1 MRFLKECGTVLSLAA
16 ILALAV
22 GCETAQVGG
31 LQEEPSQTAAEMAD
45 LGPQSQRARGE
56 LRVLMLA
63 VKFPNVTPNFSLDEI
78 KARALDRLNDYVKSQ
93 SYGQA
98 WVKSS
103 LVGWVPLPDP
113 IERYAVSPDNFQVD
127 RTRVRKLIEDSMT
140 AVQDRIDFAAYDH
153 MLIIPGAM
161 TSAGKGYGMICYC
174 ANPGMLS
181 GVRRKPAY
189 VTLRAK
195 GGKEFS
201 GGVFVGA
208 ENSHLGMFAHDFFH
222 ALGGVHDDMRLVP

>member
-1 MRFLKECGTVLSLAA
+1 MRFLKDCGTVLSLAA
-16 ILALAV
+16 LLALAA

-31 LQEEPSQTAAEMAD
+31 LQEEPSQVPAEMAD
-45 LGPQSQRARGE
+45 LGPQSQRAKGE

-63 VKFPNVTPNFSLDEI
+63 VKFPNVTPNFSLDNI
-78 KARALDRLNDYVKSQ
+78 RTRAVVRLNEYVKSQ

-98 WVKSS
+98 WVKSNF
-103 LVGWVPLPDP
+103 VGWVPLPDP

-140 AVQDRIDFAAYDH
+140 AVQDRIDFASYDH

-161 TSAGKGYGMICYC
+161 TSSDKGYGMICYC

-181 GVRRKPAY
+181 GVRGKPAY
-189 VTLRAK
+189 LTLRAK

-201 GGVFVGA
+201 GGIFVGA

-222 ALGGVHDDMRLVP
+222 ALGGVHDNMRLVP

>member
-1 MRFLKECGTVLSLAA
+1 MRFLRRYATILPLAA
-16 ILALAV
+16 LLAV
-22 GCETAQVGG
+22 GAGCETAQVGG
-31 LQEEPSQTAAEMAD
+31 LQEEQSPVPAEPAD

-56 LRVLMLA
+56 MRVLMLA
-63 VKFPNVTPNFSLDEI
+63 VKFPDVTPNFSLDNI
-78 KARALDRLNDYVKSQ
+78 KARAVVQLNEYVKSQ

-98 WVKSS
+98 WVKSNF
-103 LVGWVPLPDP
+103 VGWVPLPDP
-113 IERYAVSPDNFQVD
+113 IERYTVSPDNFKVD
-127 RTRVRKLIEDSMT
+127 RARVRKLIEDSMT
-140 AVQDRIDFAAYDH
+140 AVQDRIDFASYDH

-161 TSAGKGYGMICYC
+161 TSPGKGYGMICYC

-189 VTLRAK
+189 KTLRAK

-208 ENSHLGMFAHDFFH
+208 ENSHVGMFAHDFFH
-222 ALGGVHDDMRLVP
+222 AMGGVQNDKRLVP